1 MNRILFFV
9 LFLLFVGIWSELA
22 VAAEVN
28 PNIYRL
34 HEGDS
39 VMVSVWHQDALQKQV
54 IVLPDG
60 SITLPLVGRV
70 EVEGLSTPEVESRI
84 TEKLK
89 KYLPEPVVAV
99 VIVGIEGNRAYVL
112 GKVIKPGPLII
123 SGPITV
129 IQAISL
135 AGGFDKFAD
144 ESDIKVIRQGA
155 PNITKIFPVDYKK
168 VISGKDISTN
178 IYLKAGDTI
187 IVP

>member
-1 MNRILFFV
+1 MFFFAFSLSLV
-9 LFLLFVGIWSELA
+9 CMMSGLA

-28 PNIYRL
+28 SNVYRL

-60 SITLPLVGRV
+60 SITLPLTGRV
-70 EVEGLSTPEVESRI
+70 EVQGLSTPEVEARI

-89 KYLPEPVVAV
+89 KYLPEPVVTV
-99 VIVGIEGNRAYVL
+99 VVAGIDGNRAYVI
-112 GKVIKPGPLII
+112 GKVLKPGPLLI
-123 SGPITV
+123 SGPTSV

-144 ESDIKVIRQGA
+144 ETDIKVIRPGA
-155 PNITKIFPVDYKK
+155 SNTTKIFPVDYKQI
-168 VISGKDISTN
+168 ISGRDISSN
-178 IYLKAGDTI
+178 IYLKAGDTVV
-187 IVP
+187 VP